1 MESIFRLS
9 VIINMIDNL
18 TSPMSGV
25 GNGIQKLNQGFGS
38 MVKTGIS
45 MKSIGDNIQN
55 YMMQPIEATF
65 DTQRALGELSSLG
78 IQDLGALEKSAK
90 QFSDTWAGTSKSDF
104 LTAAYDIK
112 SGIASLSD
120 EGVAQYT
127 EMAGLTAK
135 ATKSTTAEMTSLFAS
150 GYGIYKDYY
159 SELSDMEFA
168 EVFSAGI
175 SKSVQQFKTS
185 GSGMAQSI
193 QTLGATATT
202 AQVPLEEQL
211 SVLGMLQATMS
222 GSEAGTKYKAFLNAA
237 AGAGDKLGISFTDA
251 NNQLLS
257 LPEII
262 DKLKGKFGETMDA
275 AEKMKLKEAFGTD
288 EAVALIDL
296 MYNKTGD
303 LQSNI
308 TMLYDEMGKGAGVA
322 TDMANAINSTPGE
335 QYEVVKQQLHNV
347 VEEIGNQ
354 LLPTFTQMLSKG
366 SEILSKVS
374 QWIEKNQGLVR
385 VIGTILLILGSL
397 LVAVGSAITV
407 IGGFG
412 LVLTKT
418 AGYGVKLYTSIKKL
432 PAAFSAMRTKAINAG
447 NGLKTAFTAM
457 KNGAATAVR
466 AVKNVSLSVLNFA
479 KTAAINGAT
488 AVKSFVISM
497 ASMAKQAITTA
508 VSAMPGLIASV
519 WSFTSALLAN
529 PITWVVVGIVA
540 LIAALVLLW
549 QNWDSVVAFIK
560 GLWDGFVNGI
570 INGFNWIIDKITN
583 MPAGFQVLLAAIF
596 PIIGVPLLIYNNW
609 ESIVAF
615 FTNVFNGAKTAVTN
629 GINNIKSFI
638 SGVPAWFRQSG
649 AKIITTFVEGIKSMI
664 NKPAEIVKQGLAK
677 VRKLLPFSDAK
688 EGPLS
693 TLTLSGRRVFE
704 TINTGMQKTKDLPAQ
719 TTEKAFKRINLNPIS
734 DEMETIN
741 VMKQQE
747 NIQAQSAIL
756 EFSEGDNIVQTLPEE
771 IKRQD
776 VNEVKNVITK
786 EETSTNTENT
796 TERKTIINMNF
807 DFSKIKSL
815 EQLLK
820 LAKEIEQYA
829 NGNKNNDQE
838 DENTEFVFD
847 L

>member
-38 MVKTGIS
+38 IVKTGIA

-135 ATKSTTAEMTSLFAS
+135 ATKSTTAEMTSLFAT

-159 SELSDMEFA
+159 SDLSDMEFA

-275 AEKMKLKEAFGTD
+275 AEKMQLKEAFGTD

-354 LLPTFTQMLSKG
+354 LLPTFTQMLSRG

-397 LVAVGSAITV
+397 LGAVGSAITV
-407 IGGFG
+407 IGGLG
-412 LVLTKT
+412 LVFTKT
-418 AGYGVKLYTSIKKL
+418 LGYARSFYDGVKKIPDILTTIRIK
-432 PAAFSAMRTKAINAG
+432 AMYAG
-447 NGLKTAFTAM
+447 DGLKSGFS
-457 KNGAATAVR
+457 KIKGAASTAVKSI
-466 AVKNVSLSVLNFA
+466 KNVSKSVLSFA
-479 KTAAINGAT
+479 KAAVVNGAT
-488 AVKSFVISM
+488 AVKNFVISL
-497 ASMAKQAITTA
+497 AGMAKQAITTA

-786 EETSTNTENT
+786 EETSNNTENT

-838 DENTEFVFD
+838 DENPEFVFD